1 MYERCSVEY
10 INQQVG
16 CIVYRCIPTYTY
28 LKLSYIYIYMRNII
42 AVLQLPRYIQKGYTG
57 VQIICSDILNI
68 AL

>member
-28 LKLSYIYIYMRNII
+28 LKLSYIYIYI
-42 AVLQLPRYIQKGYTG
+42 YIY
-57 VQIICSDILNI
+57 
-68 AL
+68 